1 MDFSDEIKKIK
12 PKISLASLKTYNSL
26 LKNVHRTAFGDAEPD
41 IKNFKK
47 EKVIMEYLNKK
58 PYNTRKTFMAA
69 LLCIEPDNKAYKDQM
84 NEDIRTYRDEVS
96 KSELT
101 DKLDESAIS
110 QEEIDG
116 IMAKLKQNA
125 KALLKKQSHTIPDLM
140 EIQNWVILSMYY
152 GHIVPRRA
160 HNPAPFIVPRR
171 AQDYVLMLHKNADKK
186 YDNYVDMQDN
196 RLVFNKYKTATKMGE
211 TLKGRQEL
219 EIPPSLKKILKKWI
233 AVIPAEVDNLFF
245 NSQLLPLSNVSL
257 NQRLNA
263 IFGGKKASVNSLRH
277 FYLTT
282 KYKDLMEKTEEMD
295 DEMEQMGSSSA
306 QAKVYIK
313 INDKE

>member
-1 MDFSDEIKKIK
+1 
-12 PKISLASLKTYNSL
+12 
-26 LKNVHRTAFGDAEPD
+26 
-41 IKNFKK
+41 
-47 EKVIMEYLNKK
+47 
-58 PYNTRKTFMAA
+58 
-69 LLCIEPDNKAYKDQM
+69 
-84 NEDIRTYRDEVS
+84 
-96 KSELT
+96 
-101 DKLDESAIS
+101 
-110 QEEIDG
+110 
-116 IMAKLKQNA
+116 
-125 KALLKKQSHTIPDLM
+125 
-140 EIQNWVILSMYY
+140 
-152 GHIVPRRA
+152 
-160 HNPAPFIVPRR
+160 
-171 AQDYVLMLHKNADKK
+171 
-186 YDNYVDMQDN
+186 MQDN

-233 AVIPAEVDNLFF
+233 AVIPPEVDNLFF

-282 KYKDLMEKTEEMD
+282 TYKDLMIQNEEMED
-295 DEMEQMGSSSA
+295 TMNDMGSSSA

>member
-1 MDFSDEIKKIK
+1 MDFSEEIKKIK
-12 PKISLASLKTYNSL
+12 PKISVASLKTYNSL
-26 LKNVHRTAFGDAEPD
+26 LKNVHRTAFGNAEPD

-47 EKVIMEYLNKK
+47 EKIIMEYLNKK

-160 HNPAPFIVPRR
+160 
-171 AQDYVLMLHKNADKK
+171 QDYVLMLHKNADKK

-196 RLVFNKYKTATKMGE
+196 RLVFNKYKTAIKMGE

-233 AVIPAEVDNLFF
+233 AVIPPEVDNLFF

-277 FYLTT
+277 FYLTS

-295 DEMEQMGSSSA
+295 EEMQAMGSSKA
-306 QAKVYIK
+306 QANIYIK